1 MHLTKSPDFSV
12 CQYSNTINVGLDP
25 LPSASLLSSIPQMT
39 LSEVQA
45 VTEMGVLGPGLHDFS
60 ISMVVPHIGVQND
73 VFM

>member
-12 CQYSNTINVGLDP
+12 CQHSNTINVGLDL

-45 VTEMGVLGPGLHDFS
+45 VTEMGVLGKGLHDFS

-73 VFM
+73 VFL